1 MEKPSNP
8 FGINYY
14 LGPDYFCDREIET
27 NLLLSNIAQQKHT
40 TFFALRRLGKSA
52 LIHHVFHLLKKKRN
66 QQCIYID
73 IYATQNLK
81 DLTNQL
87 ANSIFSLFP
96 EKKGIGKSFWDF
108 ISLFRPVLSIDE
120 LSGTPELSLDI
131 AQPKQLEKTIPQ
143 LLQFLDKQ
151 KIKTV
156 IALDEFQQI
165 LSYPEKNVEALLRT
179 IMQQLKNTTF
189 IFCGSNQ
196 AMMHEIFNSAKR
208 PFYASCSSLHL
219 EQIDRILYHDFI
231 KKTFLNYRIK
241 IQDDTIDYI
250 LDFTDGYTY
259 YTQRLCH
266 DVVEL
271 KTKQVNETHVNQV
284 ILSIYYEMKGIFFQ
298 YRNLLTPT
306 QWKLLNAIA
315 MEGNVSKPYAS
326 QFIQKYNLGSSA
338 IVKRSLESLLDKEM
352 IYRNGLAVEM
362 HYAVYDKFLM
372 RWLQR
377 N

>member
-1 MEKPSNP
+1 MEKPANP

-27 NLLLSNIAQQKHT
+27 KLLLSNIAQQKHT
-40 TFFALRRLGKSA
+40 TFFALRRLGKSS
-52 LIHHVFHLLKKKRN
+52 LIHHVFFLLNKKRN
-66 QQCIYID
+66 QKCIYID

-81 DLTNQL
+81 DLTNLL
-87 ANSIFSLFP
+87 ANSIYNLFP
-96 EKKGIGKSFWDF
+96 EKKGIGKSFWEF
-108 ISLFRPVLSIDE
+108 IKLFRPVISIDE
-120 LSGTPELSLDI
+120 LTGTPELSLDI
-131 AQPKQLEKTIPQ
+131 AQPKQFEKTIPQ

-151 KIKTV
+151 NIKTV

-165 LSYPEKNVEALLRT
+165 LTYPEKNVEALLRT
-179 IMQQLKNTTF
+179 IMQQLKNTTL

-196 AMMHEIFNSAKR
+196 SMMHEIFNSAKR
-208 PFYASCSSLHL
+208 PFYNSCANLHL
-219 EQIDRILYHDFI
+219 QKIDNDIYHQFI
-231 KKTFLNYRIK
+231 KNTFLKYHYK
-241 IQDDTIDYI
+241 IPDEVTDYI
-250 LDFTDGYTY
+250 LEFTDGYTY
-259 YTQRLCH
+259 YTQRICH
-266 DVVEL
+266 DVFEL
-271 KTKQVNETHVNQV
+271 REKKITQTHINHT
-284 ILSIYYEMKGIFFQ
+284 ILSIFYEMKGNFFQ

-315 MEGNVSKPYAS
+315 TEEKVIQPYSKL
-326 QFIQKYNLGSSA
+326 FIHKYKLGSSA

-352 IYRNGLAVEM
+352 IYKDEIASEA